1 MLCNDE
7 KFDKNK
13 VLLLMSVS
21 CLGTSSYLHEL
32 RGLPEFLSKLP
43 FEHLC
48 VYNQQS
54 WLRQEACRPRKK
66 ITLPNL
72 PPTMAF
78 VN

>member
-1 MLCNDE
+1 MFAYNVG
-7 KFDKNK
+7 KQQ
-13 VLLLMSVS
+13 
-21 CLGTSSYLHEL
+21 YLHEL

-48 VYNQQS
+48 EYNQQS

-66 ITLPNL
+66 ITLHNL

-78 VN
+78 VHLILI

>member
-1 MLCNDE
+1 MLCSDE

-13 VLLLMSVS
+13 VLLIMSVS
-21 CLGTSSYLHEL
+21 HLYLHEL

-48 VYNQQS
+48 EYNQQS

-66 ITLPNL
+66 ITLTNL
-72 PPTMAF
+72 PPTLAF

>member
-7 KFDKNK
+7 KFGKNK

-21 CLGTSSYLHEL
+21 HLGTSPYLHEL

-48 VYNQQS
+48 EYNQQS

-66 ITLPNL
+66 IILLNL
-72 PPTMAF
+72 PLTMAF